1 MVFSKS
7 RVQSAEFL
15 ASRSQLQGDLMSK
28 TTVTDGQVVSMEY
41 TLRVDG
47 NVVDSSVGG
56 DPLEYLHGTGN
67 IIPGLERELE
77 GMSVGESK
85 SVVVA
90 PADGYGELDE
100 EAFLEA
106 PSSEFPSDMP
116 LKPGVEMELTGPEG
130 HPMYA
135 RIERLEGE
143 NVVLNMNHP
152 LAGAELHFEVKVIGV
167 RDPTDE
173 ELEHGH
179 AHGAQH
185 HE

>member
-1 MVFSKS
+1 MTS
-7 RVQSAEFL
+7 
-15 ASRSQLQGDLMSK
+15 
-28 TTVTDGQVVSMEY
+28 TTVKDGQVVSVEY
-41 TLRVDG
+41 TLSVDG
-47 NVVDSSVGG
+47 KVINSSSEAE
-56 DPLEYLHGTGN
+56 PLEYLHGAGN

-77 GMSVGESK
+77 GMSVGGSR

-100 EAFLEA
+100 EAYIEA
-106 PSSEFPSDMP
+106 PKSEFPKDMP
-116 LKPGVEMELTGPEG
+116 LEPGVEMELTGPDG

-167 RDPTDE
+167 RDATGE
-173 ELEHGH
+173 ELDHGH
-179 AHGAQH
+179 VHGAH
-185 HE
+185 HH